1 MRLIPNQDPARIAKA
16 LRGHLDRRGFKDV
29 TVTIHRGEYPYW
41 TPIDDPIVDA
51 AERAHAGIFDAQ
63 PLRWFSAGGTAP
75 MHQVCAPHNLPMVTI
90 GAGDPEVRA
99 HAPNES
105 YSLDLMRRAT
115 KVTGRFLQEFAAIE
129 A

>member
-1 MRLIPNQDPARIAKA
+1 VEM
-16 LRGHLDRRGFKDV
+16 
-29 TVTIHRGEYPYW
+29 TIHRGEHAYW

-51 AERAHAGIFDAQ
+51 AERAHLGIFEER

-75 MHQVCAPHNLPMVTI
+75 MHQVCAPHHLPMVTL
-90 GAGDPEVRA
+90 GAGDPEARA

-105 YSLDLMRRAT
+105 YSLDLMRQAI
-115 KVTGRFLQEFAAIE
+115 KVTGRFLQEFAAIG